1 MRKREQALE
10 AGVPVKGTDKVKED
24 IMEMTPQ
31 QKQEFLARKKLEQ
44 KRQMEHEAAK
54 KDMKTLV
61 IERKLPLAQAYLVN
75 KQYRQEQAA
84 LSTQASETKPPTVAT
99 LSLKDEI
106 KLKKKEILAET
117 GETLAFK

>member
-1 MRKREQALE
+1 MRKREEALE
-10 AGVPVKGTDKVKED
+10 AGIPVKGTDKVKED

-44 KRQMEHEAAK
+44 KRQVELEAAK

-75 KQYRQEQAA
+75 KQYR
-84 LSTQASETKPPTVAT
+84 
-99 LSLKDEI
+99 
-106 KLKKKEILAET
+106 
-117 GETLAFK
+117 

>member
-1 MRKREQALE
+1 MRKREEALE
-10 AGVPVKGTDKVKED
+10 AGITVKGTDKVKED

-44 KRQMEHEAAK
+44 KRQMELEAAK

-75 KQYRQEQAA
+75 KQYR
-84 LSTQASETKPPTVAT
+84 
-99 LSLKDEI
+99 
-106 KLKKKEILAET
+106 
-117 GETLAFK
+117 